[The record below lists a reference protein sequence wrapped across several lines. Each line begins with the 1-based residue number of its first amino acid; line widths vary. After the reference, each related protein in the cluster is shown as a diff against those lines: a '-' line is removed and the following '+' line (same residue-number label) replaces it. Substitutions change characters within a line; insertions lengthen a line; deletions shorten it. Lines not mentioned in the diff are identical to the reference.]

1 MWLASCSKL
10 VTTIAALQCVE
21 RGLFTLDDPADV
33 DRLLP
38 EWKDSEVLT
47 GFNEDGQPVLQPAKE
62 KITLKQLL
70 THTSGVAYDVMHP
83 LLMQWRQSQGQEL
96 LAIKTPITVG
106 FKHPLVFE
114 PGTGWMYGAGLDLAG
129 LMVARANKTTFE
141 QYLRDNI
148 FDVLGMNDTSFHP
161 TKHNN
166 MAERLMPITTRLESG
181 ELMDGIR
188 PDALIKVPLHPA
200 DDQGGAGLFGT
211 AADYL
216 KLLKSILLDDGK
228 LVKTETIDFLFT
240 PALSDAQQA
249 HLNVM
254 LSMPLPASIMIP
266 GEPVLGTPGAGNW
279 THSIGGLI
287 GLHDSEDG
295 LQPGWLKWGGA
306 PNTKWW
312 IDRKG
317 GTCGIFNTQL
327 YPSSEV
333 EHAFLGKMFQKEMV
347 SHFAAT

>member
-114 PGTGWMYGAGLDLAG
+114 PGTGWMYGAGLGLAG
-129 LMVARANKTTFE
+129 LMVARANTTTFST
-141 QYLRDNI
+141 Y
-148 FDVLGMNDTSFHP
+148 
-161 TKHNN
+161 
-166 MAERLMPITTRLESG
+166 
-181 ELMDGIR
+181 
-188 PDALIKVPLHPA
+188 
-200 DDQGGAGLFGT
+200 
-211 AADYL
+211 
-216 KLLKSILLDDGK
+216 
-228 LVKTETIDFLFT
+228 
-240 PALSDAQQA
+240 
-249 HLNVM
+249 
-254 LSMPLPASIMIP
+254 
-266 GEPVLGTPGAGNW
+266 
-279 THSIGGLI
+279 
-287 GLHDSEDG
+287 
-295 LQPGWLKWGGA
+295 
-306 PNTKWW
+306 
-312 IDRKG
+312 
-317 GTCGIFNTQL
+317 
-327 YPSSEV
+327 
-333 EHAFLGKMFQKEMV
+333 
-347 SHFAAT
+347 